1 MRARLAL
8 LMAKKTVS
16 LRAIVT
22 KNKPEELLKISP
34 KGEVPVLLL
43 DDGTVI
49 DESLDIMLWA
59 LRDNDPDDLLY
70 NDNPSVLDEML
81 SLISYCDKEYRASL
95 SAYKYNKRYH
105 LADEIKL
112 RSQCE
117 EYIQRLELLLNKH
130 DYLMGDRLSL
140 ADLAILPF
148 VRQFANT
155 DKKWFRETNY
165 PKVRAWLAKL
175 MQSLLF
181 LKAMQKYPLWLD
193 SNEEFLFF
201 WDRK

>member
-8 LMAKKTVS
+8 LMARKTVS

-22 KNKPEELLKISP
+22 KNKPDDLLKISP

-43 DDGTVI
+43 EDGTVI

-59 LRDNDPDDLLY
+59 LKENDPDDLLY
-70 NDNPSVLDEML
+70 SENQATLDEML
-81 SLISYCDKEYRASL
+81 KLISYCDKEYRVSL

-130 DYLMGDRLSL
+130 NYLIGDRLSL

-155 DKKWFRETNY
+155 DKKWFREANY
-165 PKVRAWLAKL
+165 PNIRAWLAML

-193 SNEEFLFF
+193 SKEEFSFF